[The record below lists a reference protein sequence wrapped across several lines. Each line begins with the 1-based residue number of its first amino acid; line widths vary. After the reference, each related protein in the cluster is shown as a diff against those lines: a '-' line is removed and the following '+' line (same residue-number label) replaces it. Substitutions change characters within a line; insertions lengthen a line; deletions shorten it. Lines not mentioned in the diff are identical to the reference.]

1 MGHFFMEI
9 TCLEATL
16 SYINKS
22 NDLSDWYQLY
32 FPTDLSYLLS
42 VVYIDSLDGF
52 TFQNQPMSNQTR
64 PDMLEIK
71 FLHSL
76 THGTSLPV
84 SSCLLKQVL

>member
-1 MGHFFMEI
+1 MIVSPLPMGHFFMEI

-52 TFQNQPMSNQTR
+52 TFQNQLMSI
-64 PDMLEIK
+64 MLVMATGQH
-71 FLHSL
+71 LHTIIS
-76 THGTSLPV
+76 
-84 SSCLLKQVL
+84 